1 MFYCGRSAWDLGA
14 GGFAVREFNSLYIA
28 GEWRSPSHP
37 TFADVI
43 DPSTERLVGR
53 VVQAGV
59 DEVEAAARAA
69 RRALTAWK
77 LTPPVERGRALIRI
91 AELMDAHAE
100 ELAELIVSELG
111 SPAAMTRQYM
121 VGFPA
126 NTLRFYGQLLIEG
139 RVAFEEQ
146 LGNSRIF
153 REPRGVVSLITP
165 WNYPIHQITAKLG
178 PALAAGCTT
187 LVKPANEAI
196 LSCFRFA
203 ELVSEVGLPPGVFN
217 FLAGDGP
224 IVGGA
229 MTVHPEVD
237 MVSFTGSTQV
247 GREIMA
253 KAAASVKNVS
263 LELGGKAACL
273 ILDDADLSVVSAG
286 VHHAYVNAGQT
297 CAAWTRML
305 VPKSK
310 LAEVEQLAKRAVEST
325 IEVGDPR
332 KAPSAGRTRLG
343 PLVSARQQQRVRAL
357 IQRGIDEGARLLT
370 GGPEQPE
377 GMPQGYFVRPTVFT
391 DVRAEMTIAQ
401 QEIFGP
407 VLTIT
412 GYEDEEDAIR
422 IANGTIYGLGGA
434 IWSRDVERAVRV
446 ARRIDSGTLDI
457 NGGPFNTLAPFG
469 GMKQSGI
476 GRELGVYGLD
486 EYLTPKALQ
495 FPIAGQM
502 AHYLKPES

>member
-1 MFYCGRSAWDLGA
+1 MRK
-14 GGFAVREFNSLYIA
+14 FNALYIA
-28 GEWRSPSHP
+28 GEWHTPAHP
-37 TFADVI
+37 TYVDVI
-43 DPSTERLVGR
+43 DPSTERVVGQ
-53 VVQAGV
+53 VVQA
-59 DEVEAAARAA
+59 EVEHVDRAVLAA
-69 RRALTAWK
+69 RRALPAWK
-77 LTPPVERGRALIRI
+77 LTPPAERGRLLLRI
-91 AELMDAHAE
+91 AELMDAHSA
-100 ELAELIVSELG
+100 ELAELIISELG

-126 NTLRFYGQLLIEG
+126 NTLRFYANLLLEG

-153 REPRGVVSLITP
+153 KEPRGVVSLITP

-187 LVKPANEAI
+187 IVKPANEAI

-203 ELVSEVGLPPGVFN
+203 ELVSEAGLPPGVFN

-224 IVGGA
+224 VIGTA
-229 MTVHPEVD
+229 MTTHAEVD

-253 KAAASVKNVS
+253 RAAARVKNVS

-305 VPKSK
+305 VPKGK
-310 LAEVEQLAKRAVEST
+310 LPEVEALALQAVERT
-325 IEVGDPR
+325 IELGDPR
-332 KAPSAGRTRLG
+332 VPPSPGKTRLG
-343 PLVSARQQQRVRAL
+343 PLVSQRQHERVRAL
-357 IQRGIDEGARLLT
+357 IRHGIDEGARLIT
-370 GGPEQPE
+370 GGAERPDGFPR
-377 GMPQGYFVRPTVFT
+377 GYYVRPTVFS
-391 DVRAEMTIAQ
+391 DVKPEMLIAQ

-434 IWSRDVERAVRV
+434 VWSKDLERAIRV

-457 NGGPFNTLAPFG
+457 NGGPFNPLAPFG
-469 GMKQSGI
+469 GVKQSGI

-486 EYLTPKALQ
+486 EYLTTKSLQ
-495 FPIAGQM
+495 LPIDGQM
-502 AHYLKPES
+502 AHYLKPEA

>member
-1 MFYCGRSAWDLGA
+1 MRTFDA
-14 GGFAVREFNSLYIA
+14 LYIA
-28 GEWRSPSHP
+28 GEWHKPAQP
-37 TFADVI
+37 TFVDVI
-43 DPSTERLVGR
+43 DPSTELVVGR
-53 VVQAGV
+53 IVQADVEHV
-59 DEVEAAARAA
+59 DRAVLAA
-69 RRALTAWK
+69 RRALPAWK
-77 LTPPVERGRALIRI
+77 MTPPAERGRLLLRI
-91 AELMDAHAE
+91 ADLMDQHSA
-100 ELAELIVSELG
+100 ELAELIISELG

-126 NTLRFYGQLLIEG
+126 NTLRFYANILIEG
-139 RVAFEEQ
+139 RVSFEEQ

-153 REPRGVVSLITP
+153 KEPRGVVSLITP

-187 LVKPANEAI
+187 IVKPANEAI

-203 ELVSEVGLPPGVFN
+203 ELVAEAGLPNGVFN

-224 IVGGA
+224 TVGSA
-229 MTVHPEVD
+229 MVTHVDVD

-253 KAAASVKNVS
+253 KAAPRVKNVS

-305 VPKSK
+305 VPKAK
-310 LAEVEQLAKRAVEST
+310 LAEVERLAAHAVEST
-325 IEVGDPR
+325 IELGDPR
-332 KAPSAGRTRLG
+332 VPPCAGKTRLG
-343 PLVSARQQQRVRAL
+343 PLVSQRQQERVRAL
-357 IQRGIDEGARLLT
+357 IQQGIDEGARLIA
-370 GGPEQPE
+370 GGPQQPK
-377 GMPQGYFVRPTVFT
+377 GFARGYYVQPTVFS
-391 DVRAEMTIAQ
+391 DVAPNMSIAQ

-412 GYEDEEDAIR
+412 GYDDEEDAIR

-434 IWSRDVERAVRV
+434 VWSKDVERAIRV

-469 GMKQSGI
+469 GVKQSGI
-476 GRELGVYGLD
+476 GRELGVYGLH
-486 EYLTPKALQ
+486 EYLTTKSLQ
-495 FPIAGQM
+495 LPIDGQM
-502 AHYLKPES
+502 AHYLKPEA